1 MCKNL
6 YQSNLG
12 NLSSCRSELMGIAA
26 LLIIFCHAPT
36 YGVEMPVWLSRILS
50 SGGFGVDMFL
60 FLSGMGMYHSY
71 GSRKAKG
78 ISISKWWMRRYL
90 RIILPCLLL
99 IIPIKCLLSLWGK
112 PIGEY
117 SLLFELSGFGFVFG
131 ESPLWFV
138 TSILFLYIFT
148 PLIDLL
154 LGGKY
159 KWSICIV
166 LSVACFVP
174 AYTFL
179 VDSKWGFMLQRWPSY
194 FIGWSLAP
202 EIKEQKTASVWITIV
217 LPLLMYAI
225 LYGVNHRLGT
235 HFSLFWLQGLSM
247 VMLFT
252 YLLDKVRNKTL
263 SSILSFMGVISLESY
278 VTNEYLIRSLFLFS
292 WTIYSVN
299 INPVNHTLY
308 WGGTLICIVVSYF
321 INGLSKYILKSI
333 KP

>member
-1 MCKNL
+1 M
-6 YQSNLG
+6 NLG
-12 NLSSCRSELMGIAA
+12 SLSSYRSELMGIATM
-26 LLIIFCHAPT
+26 LIIVCHAPT

-78 ISISKWWMRRYL
+78 ISISKWWKRRYL

-131 ESPLWFV
+131 KSPLWFV

-154 LGGKY
+154 LGGGRKY

-166 LSVACFVP
+166 LSVACFVA

-202 EIKEQKTASVWITIV
+202 VIKEQKTASIWITIV

-225 LYGVNHRLGT
+225 LYGVNNRLGT

-299 INPVNHTLY
+299 INPGNHTLY

-321 INGLSKYILKSI
+321 INGVSKYILKSI
-333 KP
+333 KL